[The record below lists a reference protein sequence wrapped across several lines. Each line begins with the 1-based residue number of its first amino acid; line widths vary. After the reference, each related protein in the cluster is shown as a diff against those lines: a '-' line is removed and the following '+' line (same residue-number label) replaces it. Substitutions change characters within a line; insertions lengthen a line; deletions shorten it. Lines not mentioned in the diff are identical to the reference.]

1 MMRAIANASADLAFC
16 TVCADALLPKPRCN
30 LAENAQGSTAKGLN
44 MNKSSMLLAASAL
57 VALLASGSLAAAQD
71 TKGANM
77 RALGDRNVAPAKPG
91 KGASGMK
98 PCPEYGAGF
107 YRLAGSDTCARI
119 SGGVASDVGV
129 SGVRR

>member
-1 MMRAIANASADLAFC
+1 LENL
-16 TVCADALLPKPRCN
+16 DALSPNQRCSVADDAERSLHPRV
-30 LAENAQGSTAKGLN
+30 LN
-44 MNKSSMLLAASAL
+44 MNKSSMHVAASAL
-57 VALLASGSLAAAQD
+57 VALLASGSFALAQSSDA
-71 TKGANM
+71 KGVNM

-91 KGASGMK
+91 KGADGMK

-129 SGVRR
+129 TGVRR

>member
-1 MMRAIANASADLAFC
+1 MAGTSPAMTDES
-16 TVCADALLPKPRCN
+16 LLPKHHCSVD
-30 LAENAQGSTAKGLN
+30 ENAQGSLHVEIQTMSRLTP
-44 MNKSSMLLAASAL
+44 LATL
-57 VALLASGSLAAAQD
+57 TILALLTAGSSAFSQTSDA
-71 TKGANM
+71 KGANM
-77 RALGDRNVAPAKPG
+77 RALGDRNTAPAKPD
-91 KGASGMK
+91 KAASGMK

>member
-1 MMRAIANASADLAFC
+1 MSKLIMSLAVF
-16 TVCADALLPKPRCN
+16 
-30 LAENAQGSTAKGLN
+30 
-44 MNKSSMLLAASAL
+44 
-57 VALLASGSLAAAQD
+57 ALLALLAPASSSLAQD
-71 TKGANM
+71 TKGVNM

-91 KGASGMK
+91 KGANGMK

-119 SGGVASDVGV
+119 GGGVASDVGV

>member
-1 MMRAIANASADLAFC
+1 MSKFTPLA
-16 TVCADALLPKPRCN
+16 TLTI
-30 LAENAQGSTAKGLN
+30 LA
-44 MNKSSMLLAASAL
+44 LLAAGPSAL
-57 VALLASGSLAAAQD
+57 AQSSD
-71 TKGANM
+71 SKGVNM

-129 SGVRR
+129 TGVRR